1 MRYTS
6 LIIITTLTACHP
18 QPGGE
23 TPSSATQVDSAALQ
37 TLVQPAN
44 RVVKADMPAI
54 AMQRSAET
62 IELEAVGRVDYDTRF
77 IGSVSARVSG
87 RIERLHVKYRYQ
99 QVKKGQPLMDVY
111 SPELLTAQQNL
122 LFLLDNDPGNTGMI
136 EAARERLYQLG
147 FTAKQTQQLAKDKK
161 TVYAVTIYSPYN
173 GHLHDTPGDM
183 QPAEGMAASASLTT
197 APLSLKEGD
206 YVQRGKPILTVY
218 DPCKTWILLN
228 IFPGDL
234 PLTRVGDKVR
244 IRPESAPD
252 RDFRAQIDYLE
263 PVLRQGN
270 KVAVAR
276 VYFDN
281 TGLQLPIGDRV
292 RAIIF
297 SRPAEGWWLP
307 EDAVVALGSQ
317 AGVMK
322 KNGDK
327 YEAVAVQ
334 TGLRI
339 HGKVQITGG
348 LSPTDSVAS
357 NAQFLLD
364 SDSFFTTK

>member
-1 MRYTS
+1 MRV
-6 LIIITTLTACHP
+6 LIITLATLTACHP
-18 QPGGE
+18 QPDSAP
-23 TPSSATQVDSAALQ
+23 PSAATHVDSAALK

-44 RVVKADMPAI
+44 RVVKADIPAI
-54 AMQRSAET
+54 TMQRSAEV

-87 RIERLHVKYRYQ
+87 RIERLHVKYRFQ
-99 QVKKGQPLMDVY
+99 PIAKGQPLMDVY
-111 SPELLTAQQNL
+111 SPELLTAQQNY
-122 LFLLDNDPGNTGMI
+122 LFLLENDPDNAGMLD
-136 EAARERLYQLG
+136 AARERLYQLG
-147 FTAKQTQQLAKDKK
+147 FSAKQTQQLAKDKK
-161 TVYAVTIYSPYN
+161 PVYAVTIYSPYI
-173 GHLHDTPGDM
+173 GHLHETPGDM
-183 QPAEGMAASASLTT
+183 QPADGMAASASLTT

-218 DPCKTWILLN
+218 DPRKTWILLN

-252 RDFRAQIDYLE
+252 RDFRAQINYLE

-281 TGLQLPIGDRV
+281 AGLQLPIGDRV
-292 RAIIF
+292 RAIVF

-317 AGVMK
+317 AGVMI

-327 YEAVAVQ
+327 YEAVAIQ
-334 TGLRI
+334 TGLRTN
-339 HGKVQITGG
+339 GKVQITGG
-348 LSPTDSVAS
+348 LSPADSVAS